1 MKTSVSMCI
10 WSAQAQSKRCFPLST
25 KTQKSIEKV
34 CILGP
39 IFRHFWYLFRA
50 FSQKCQKGSR
60 ATPQS
65 AKSAS
70 KWNPRVPKWSPRV
83 AKWNPRDSQSP
94 KKTAPFPKSA
104 KRDPGPRPK
113 VLKVHQ
119 NGTQGCPNGAQG
131 WPNGTP
137 GTPKVPKKQQS
148 VPQVCQ
154 TGGPRCHTNAQ
165 THKHTNPQARKHTN
179 HTDKHIHTQASNF
192 KPKVPRPGARRR
204 RRRSGRG
211 SRDDPE
217 RL

>member
-25 KTQKSIEKV
+25 KTQKNIEKV

-94 KKTAPFPKSA
+94 KKTTKCTPSVPNW
-104 KRDPGPRPK
+104 RPK
-113 VLKVHQ
+113 VPHK
-119 NGTQGCPNGAQG
+119 
-131 WPNGTP
+131 
-137 GTPKVPKKQQS
+137 
-148 VPQVCQ
+148 
-154 TGGPRCHTNAQ
+154 RTNTQ
-165 THKHTNPQARKHTN
+165 THKPTSTQTHKPHRQTHTHTSFELQTQSPAAGCSPQAT
-179 HTDKHIHTQASNF
+179 
-192 KPKVPRPGARRR
+192 
-204 RRRSGRG
+204 
-211 SRDDPE
+211 
-217 RL
+217 